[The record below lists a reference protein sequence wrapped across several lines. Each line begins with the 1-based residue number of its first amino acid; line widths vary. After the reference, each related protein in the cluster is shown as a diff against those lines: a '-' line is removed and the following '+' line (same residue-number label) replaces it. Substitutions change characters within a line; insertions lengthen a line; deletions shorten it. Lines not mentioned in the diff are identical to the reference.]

1 MGLLTQRVTGRG
13 ARIGFA
19 AGFISNLL
27 LWLGAPEVSWLWW
40 NVSGFLIAVS
50 VGVLSSLREAG
61 WVAASDTVWTLAF
74 FVDQGFE
81 RSWVLGYATLAGA
94 AYGFLVALGV
104 FGVR

>member
-1 MGLLTQRVTGRG
+1 MWDRLHHVCGAVTGLVVTLSV
-13 ARIGFA
+13 AWA
-19 AGFISNLL
+19 APS
-27 LWLGAPEVSWLWW
+27 VSWLWW

-81 RSWVLGYATLAGA
+81 RSWVLGYFTLAGA
-94 AYGFLVALGV
+94 ACGFLVVLGV